1 MKVAF
6 LQGLPPERQEKLFEV
21 WLRLR
26 EDPSGAYTGDM
37 IAQTIIDRIQAG
49 EGAAPPQ
56 WYRRYRLSSRRISR
70 SRPARHP
77 REGAR
82 RAVQKTL
89 LAA

>member
-6 LQGLPPERQEKLFEV
+6 LEGLPPERQERLFEL
-21 WLRLR
+21 WLKLR
-26 EDPSGAYTGDM
+26 QDPTGGYSGDM
-37 IAQTIIDRIQAG
+37 VAQAIMDRIQAG

-56 WYRRYRLSSRRISR
+56 WYRRYRLSSRRMA
-70 SRPARHP
+70 RPRIAKLP
-77 REGAR
+77 RETAR